1 MTHTMSER
9 GKERGQ
15 VNGVEFQTALGWG
28 VWVGTVTN
36 SQYTYRDFIGLH
48 QLHSLCAFWQFS
60 NFFSQIHV
68 RIYTVH
74 THVFSDTCMHVCLY
88 TYVSLILVTYPQLH
102 VHVVHIIIIPL
113 NVHVCTCTLGPWYE
127 HFVTIEYVVQ
137 ISYVVQ
143 LALSV

>member
-60 NFFSQIHV
+60 NFFSQV

-88 TYVSLILVTYPQLH
+88 MFLSSQLH
-102 VHVVHIIIIPL
+102 THSYRYTQYIHIIPL